1 MLKLPFKRHARNERE
16 TMPEEQK
23 EVCSI
28 RIIFPVESDEKA
40 IDYKRKIAAL
50 LAEVADAQI
59 QFSLGTMPIGMPV
72 R

>member
-1 MLKLPFKRHARNERE
+1 
-16 TMPEEQK
+16 MPEEQK

-40 IDYKRKIAAL
+40 IEYKKAIAGL